1 MGDTINW
8 GIFKRRFWGE
18 LLRHQQKVMD
28 HIVSAI
34 LGSANRYRAL
44 WSLFAIL
51 VTLCALL
58 RKFSNWPNV
67 WDITLWDETMYLGV
81 GLTNLSDLTHGLQHY
96 QESPL
101 YSKSYDLIASLTGAE
116 APSVFMLGG
125 LSAVLLALFGVAI
138 GVFAGSGSLSLSIVS
153 IFVLYRT
160 LHIPSRASFFC
171 IFILGAGFSLC
182 TLCPE
187 RFAKA
192 AILALTCFLATF
204 VRPEY
209 VLGFYLSIAI
219 VLATFIELNLREL
232 PQRNANLVIGFAALA
247 TITILAML
255 WCFPILEGG
264 GRAFEAFG
272 QGYSSRAVMDRGL
285 SLDPYLNWKQIVD
298 ADFPG
303 AKSLGDALSVR
314 PGRVIVFMLKNV
326 FGIMPWGYSLL
337 NGAFCIGTI
346 LVAAW
351 LCRPWAKFVKPSDR
365 SRADNVLCATVLLV
379 PPTISISMT
388 VPRSWYV
395 LLALAALLI
404 LFASAT
410 RTPFARVIGRRLIP
424 THMLVSKVND
434 NLVAAGLAVLM
445 LIVTRPLPIVPQPTL
460 ATATSMSSIG
470 KVSTMLEASGGLCF
484 YAKPI
489 CKFPF
494 SPSNVP
500 DGVDIRTFL
509 DQEGVDAVAVS
520 PSLLIVP
527 PLANNPTFRKFLETA
542 TKNGWIRRDLP
553 APQGQSYL
561 YVLVRAS
568 PQS

>member
-1 MGDTINW
+1 M
-8 GIFKRRFWGE
+8 
-18 LLRHQQKVMD
+18 KVMD
-28 HIVSAI
+28 RIVSAI
-34 LGSANRYRAL
+34 LAGSANRYRAL
-44 WSLFAIL
+44 WSLFAML
-51 VTLCALL
+51 VVLCALL
-58 RKFSNWPNV
+58 RKFSNWPQV

-489 CKFPF
+489 CNHVFPWMI
-494 SPSNVP
+494 P
-500 DGVDIRTFL
+500 DGMDIKVFL
-509 DQEGVDAVAVS
+509 EGIDAVAVT
-520 PSLLIVP
+520 PSLLMVA
-527 PLANNPTFRKFLETA
+527 PLANNPKFGTFLETA
-542 TKNGWIRRDLP
+542 TKNGWTRHDLP

>member
-1 MGDTINW
+1 M
-8 GIFKRRFWGE
+8 
-18 LLRHQQKVMD
+18 KVMD
-28 HIVSAI
+28 RIVSAI

-101 YSKSYDLIASLTGAE
+101 YSKSYYLIASLTGAE

-489 CKFPF
+489 CNHVFPWMI
-494 SPSNVP
+494 P
-500 DGVDIRTFL
+500 DGMDIKVFL
-509 DQEGVDAVAVS
+509 EGVDAVAVS

-553 APQGQSYL
+553 APQGHSYL

>member
-1 MGDTINW
+1 M
-8 GIFKRRFWGE
+8 
-18 LLRHQQKVMD
+18 KVMD
-28 HIVSAI
+28 RIVSAI

-58 RKFSNWPNV
+58 RKFSNWPHV

-101 YSKSYDLIASLTGAE
+101 YSQFYNLIASLTGAE
-116 APSVFMLGG
+116 APSVFMIGG

-138 GVFAGSGSLSLSIVS
+138 GVFAGSRSLSLSIVS
-153 IFVLYRT
+153 IFVLFGT
-160 LHIPSRASFFC
+160 LHVPSRASFFC

-182 TLCPE
+182 TLCSE

-209 VLGFYLSIAI
+209 VLAFYLAIAI
-219 VLATFIELNLREL
+219 VLATFIELNLRGL

-247 TITILAML
+247 TIAILSML

-264 GRAFEAFG
+264 GRAFQAFG
-272 QGYSSRAVMDRGL
+272 QGYSLRAVMDRGL
-285 SLDPYLNWKQIVD
+285 SLDPLLNWEQIVD

-314 PGRVIVFMLKNV
+314 PGLVIVFLLKNV
-326 FGIMPWGYSLL
+326 FGIMPWGYSLPK
-337 NGAFCIGTI
+337 GAFCIGTI

-388 VPRSWYV
+388 VPRSWYI
-395 LLALAALLI
+395 LPALAALLF

-410 RTPFARVIGRRLIP
+410 RTPLARVIGRRLIP

-434 NLVAAGLAVLM
+434 NLVSAGLAVLM
-445 LIVTRPLPIVPQPTL
+445 LIVARPLPIVPQPTL
-460 ATATSMSSIG
+460 ATAASMSSMG
-470 KVSTMLEASGGLCF
+470 KVSTMLEASGGLCY

-489 CKFPF
+489 CKFVFPW
-494 SPSNVP
+494 SIP
-500 DGVDIRTFL
+500 DGMDIKIFL
-509 DQEGVDAVAVS
+509 EGVDAVAVT
-520 PSLLIVP
+520 PSLLIVA
-527 PLANNPTFRKFLETA
+527 PLANNPTLRTFLETA
-542 TKNGWIRRDLP
+542 TKNGWTRRDLP

>member
-34 LGSANRYRAL
+34 LGSANRYSAL

-81 GLTNLSDLTHGLQHY
+81 GLINASDLTHGLQHY

-101 YSKSYDLIASLTGAE
+101 YSQFYNLIASLTGAE

-489 CKFPF
+489 CNHVFPWMI
-494 SPSNVP
+494 P
-500 DGVDIRTFL
+500 DGMDIKVFL
-509 DQEGVDAVAVS
+509 EGIDAVAVT
-520 PSLLIVP
+520 PSLLMVA
-527 PLANNPTFRKFLETA
+527 PLANNPKFGTFLETA
-542 TKNGWIRRDLP
+542 TKNGWTRHDLP

>member
-1 MGDTINW
+1 MDASLGFIW
-8 GIFKRRFWGE
+8 RISV
-18 LLRHQQKVMD
+18 KVMD
-28 HIVSAI
+28 RIVSAI

-58 RKFSNWPNV
+58 RKFSNWPHV

-101 YSKSYDLIASLTGAE
+101 YSQFYNLIASLTGAE
-116 APSVFMLGG
+116 APSVFMIGG

-138 GVFAGSGSLSLSIVS
+138 GVFAGSRSLSLSIVS
-153 IFVLYRT
+153 IFVLFGT
-160 LHIPSRASFFC
+160 LHVPSRASFFC

-182 TLCPE
+182 TLCSE

-209 VLGFYLSIAI
+209 VLAFYLAIAI
-219 VLATFIELNLREL
+219 VLATFIELNLRGL

-247 TITILAML
+247 TIAILSML

-264 GRAFEAFG
+264 GRAFQAFG
-272 QGYSSRAVMDRGL
+272 QGYSLRAVMDRGL
-285 SLDPYLNWKQIVD
+285 SLDPLLNWEQIVD

-314 PGRVIVFMLKNV
+314 PGLVIVFLLKNV
-326 FGIMPWGYSLL
+326 FGIMPWGHSLPK
-337 NGAFCIGTI
+337 GAFCIGTI

-379 PPTISISMT
+379 PYHLNQHDGSPKL
-388 VPRSWYV
+388 VH
-395 LLALAALLI
+395 
-404 LFASAT
+404 SA
-410 RTPFARVIGRRLIP
+410 G
-424 THMLVSKVND
+424 VSS
-434 NLVAAGLAVLM
+434 
-445 LIVTRPLPIVPQPTL
+445 PIVFVCFCHTN
-460 ATATSMSSIG
+460 TARPCNRTQADPDS
-470 KVSTMLEASGGLCF
+470 
-484 YAKPI
+484 YA
-489 CKFPF
+489 
-494 SPSNVP
+494 
-500 DGVDIRTFL
+500 R
-509 DQEGVDAVAVS
+509 E
-520 PSLLIVP
+520 
-527 PLANNPTFRKFLETA
+527 
-542 TKNGWIRRDLP
+542 
-553 APQGQSYL
+553 QSE
-561 YVLVRAS
+561 R
-568 PQS
+568 

>member
-1 MGDTINW
+1 V
-8 GIFKRRFWGE
+8 
-18 LLRHQQKVMD
+18 KVMD
-28 HIVSAI
+28 RIVSAI

-153 IFVLYRT
+153 IFVLYRS

-171 IFILGAGFSLC
+171 IFILGARFSLC

-489 CKFPF
+489 CNHVFPWMI
-494 SPSNVP
+494 P
-500 DGVDIRTFL
+500 DGMDIKVFL
-509 DQEGVDAVAVS
+509 EGIDAVAVT
-520 PSLLIVP
+520 PSLLMVA
-527 PLANNPTFRKFLETA
+527 PLANNPKFGTFLETA
-542 TKNGWIRRDLP
+542 TKNGWTRHDLP

>member
-1 MGDTINW
+1 V
-8 GIFKRRFWGE
+8 
-18 LLRHQQKVMD
+18 KVMD
-28 HIVSAI
+28 RIVSAI

-489 CKFPF
+489 CNHVFPWMI
-494 SPSNVP
+494 P
-500 DGVDIRTFL
+500 DGMDIKVFL
-509 DQEGVDAVAVS
+509 EGVDAVAVS

-553 APQGQSYL
+553 APQGHSYL

>member
-1 MGDTINW
+1 
-8 GIFKRRFWGE
+8 
-18 LLRHQQKVMD
+18 
-28 HIVSAI
+28 
-34 LGSANRYRAL
+34 
-44 WSLFAIL
+44 
-51 VTLCALL
+51 
-58 RKFSNWPNV
+58 
-67 WDITLWDETMYLGV
+67 MYLGV

-489 CKFPF
+489 CNHVFPWM
-494 SPSNVP
+494 SP
-500 DGVDIRTFL
+500 DGMDIKVFL
-509 DQEGVDAVAVS
+509 EGVDAVAVS

-542 TKNGWIRRDLP
+542 TKNGWIRHDLP
-553 APQGQSYL
+553 APQGESYL
-561 YVLVRAS
+561 YVLIRPS